1 MSGSD
6 EEIDFDVEEVI
17 RSELKALSNL
27 TSTEEDDEHV
37 SDEETN
43 GTTSPTIQDDSDDS
57 ELPTLERMESWADYI
72 QTIESREADRREYD
86 NNFTEDELPPAD
98 LEEYLMGSSRSS
110 LELPLD
116 TPIATI
122 DLQPHLPADI
132 DDIDTDTPAMVAEN
146 IDYSE
151 WKADTDSYLKDV
163 DSVSDNIENGTM
175 DTHLD
180 QAELDRH
187 LEEVESELN
196 QRLSILQT
204 KSASEEALLES
215 LHKEA
220 EKAGIPLDPPLRR
233 ELVEETLG
241 LTATRSLAE
250 GLPERNGSN
259 RSLLDIQQEVLASQ
273 RAASPQAYHTTEILP
288 IMALVETPA
297 VTDVESEEE
306 KLLRATERNLR
317 AEYDFITGRQR
328 EEAGEQSKLR
338 FRLDSF
344 STSKTTH
351 SRAIREFKQRQR
363 DVQEKTRRLV
373 AWFANDAKVA
383 FDKERDRAAVLMGRL
398 NPLLES
404 QQSLQRSAED
414 KLTNKKQTAEKL
426 ASDIAKLREEA
437 RPLIE
442 KATASSSDIESKNE
456 EIERQTNQLQQKKA
470 QRDALLLKRLE
481 EEEAAR
487 KRELDLLLGSLKRQR
502 QSSEASAA
510 ELLELESLELKETSL
525 TKIPNLEAAPKIRHV
540 ILDNN
545 MLSDVRGLE
554 GLKDLRSLSLQGNH
568 YTTLDLGWFTELRSL
583 NAANNDLSEISHISA
598 CAHLHV
604 LDLSHN
610 PLKSLEFLSS
620 AKSMHVLV
628 LRNTQLVELGH
639 LEALRQL
646 LYLDVSQNRLHNPT
660 LESISDC
667 KLLQYLSLSE
677 NVYTEFPRIP
687 NNMLCELDVH
697 HNNIRNL
704 NIAKWSPR
712 LRIINLSDNH
722 VKYIEPLAMAPF
734 LQELNLAN
742 NYLAD
747 FTSIFGLAVCRDL
760 KSIDLTDN
768 PIVHD
773 ANFHKVIAVLFPRI
787 KSINGRTIE
796 DLAKAKGQK
805 RFAKYTSV
813 KVVKWC
819 KAACKYLRTFI
830 EDEHQSTG
838 EKAQCLQDFRRVV
851 QAQHRNIATF
861 MGAQY
866 KPYLRYLYAPSSLSE
881 TEEMRIVLQL
891 QERRINWLAALLQQH
906 VSEIESLLKRQEP
919 NFDMALMACV
929 EELSDRIKDASIAT
943 IQALWRGRMV
953 RRAKLRRNGAAR
965 LIQKCWR
972 QYKLR
977 KLENVNI
984 QLAHAR
990 QQAAAVL
997 IQATWR
1003 GHKIYEWYKKEK
1015 RKSSAKALVS
1025 KAGISKPPHQVPTPR
1040 PVARPHSP
1048 DDLDDLET
1056 DVHKWLD
1063 NANENEFDE
1072 KMDSYLQTENLVHFS
1087 QPVKPPIQRRVSKQ
1101 YGAAVHKDAE
1111 AVLRQQFETLL
1122 NSNDAPPIGPR
1133 DPLHMLLV
1141 SRGMVKTPSPGRT
1154 AFGDAR
1160 EMSIR
1165 RTPSPEGRDPTG
1177 MTASMLLS
1185 RRSQADR
1192 LHQSV
1197 PDQPEH
1203 EAEKQPEDIGAE
1215 GEKTAWNLSS
1225 EVTQA
1230 LLQRKIGR
1238 DAKMQ
1243 KQAKLR
1249 ERLKDPME
1257 RLKTIQALQH
1267 ASALKHGGEA
1277 TRNGVIYE
1285 WDVLTA
1291 KDLRPDYLQRREP
1304 KRLPPLDHHFENPA
1318 QTNLGKTPG
1327 PVLLINNYV
1336 SKKLM
1341 RNHRDKES
1349 PEPQIHAVTPHLAD
1363 PDIGHHT
1370 ATYHVDAGPH
1380 SHRQL
1385 HYAFYHAEYLP
1396 SLKDHGY
1403 TGPTLTTR
1411 QQQLI
1416 DRKA

>member
-6 EEIDFDVEEVI
+6 EEIEFDVEEVI

-37 SDEETN
+37 LGEETN
-43 GTTSPTIQDDSDDS
+43 GTTSPTIPDDTDDG
-57 ELPTLERMESWADYI
+57 ELPRLERMESWADYI
-72 QTIESREADRREYD
+72 QTIASREADRREYD
-86 NNFTEDELPPAD
+86 NDLTEDELPLAGF
-98 LEEYLMGSSRSS
+98 EEYPMGSSRSS
-110 LELPLD
+110 LGLPPD

-122 DLQPHLPADI
+122 DLQPDITADI
-132 DDIDTDTPAMVAEN
+132 DDIDIGRPAMVPEN

-151 WKADTDSYLKDV
+151 WNADADSYLKDA
-163 DSVSDNIENGTM
+163 DSISDNVEIGTM

-180 QAELDRH
+180 QAELNRH

-204 KSASEEALLES
+204 TSASEEALLES

-220 EKAGIPLDPPLRR
+220 EKAGISLVPPLRR

-241 LTATRSLAE
+241 LTATRPLAE
-250 GLPERNGSN
+250 GLTERNDSN
-259 RSLLDIQQEVLASQ
+259 GSLLDIQQEVFASQ
-273 RAASPQAYHTTEILP
+273 RAASPQNYNTTEILP
-288 IMALVETPA
+288 IVALIETPA

-306 KLLRATERNLR
+306 KLLQATERNLR

-344 STSKTTH
+344 NTSKTTH

-363 DVQEKTRRLV
+363 DLHEKTRRLV
-373 AWFANDAKVA
+373 AWFSNDGKVA
-383 FDKERDRAAVLMGRL
+383 SDKERDRAAVLMGRL
-398 NPLLES
+398 NQLLES
-404 QQSLQRSAED
+404 HQSVQRSAED
-414 KLTNKKQTAEKL
+414 KLANKKQTAEKL
-426 ASDIAKLREEA
+426 ASDTAKLREEA

-442 KATASSSDIESKNE
+442 TATALSSEIQSKNE
-456 EIERQTNQLQQKKA
+456 EIECQTHQLQQKKA

-510 ELLELESLELKETSL
+510 DLLELESLELKETSL

-554 GLKDLRSLSLQGNH
+554 GLKDLRSLSLQASRSPLN
-568 YTTLDLGWFTELRSL
+568 LGWFTELRAL

-598 CAHLHV
+598 CAHLQV

-610 PLKSLEFLSS
+610 PLKNLEFLSS
-620 AKSMHVLV
+620 AKSLHVLV

-677 NVYTEFPRIP
+677 NVCTELPRIP
-687 NNMLCELDVH
+687 NNMLSELDVH

-704 NIAKWSPR
+704 NITKWSPL
-712 LRIINLSDNH
+712 LRTINLSDNH

-742 NYLAD
+742 NFLAD

-773 ANFHKVIAVLFPRI
+773 TNFHTVMAVLFPRI
-787 KSINGRTIE
+787 KTINGRKID

-805 RFAKYTSV
+805 HFARCTPV
-813 KVVKWC
+813 QVVKWC
-819 KAACKYLRTFI
+819 KASCKYLRTFI

-851 QAQHRNIATF
+851 QAQQRNIATF

-881 TEEMRIVLQL
+881 SEEMRIVLQL
-891 QERRINWLAALLQQH
+891 QERRINWLASLLQQH
-906 VSEIESLLKRQEP
+906 VSEIEGLLKRQEP
-919 NFDMALMACV
+919 NFDMAIMACV
-929 EELSDRIKDASIAT
+929 EELSDRIKDASITT

-965 LIQKCWR
+965 LIQACWR
-972 QYKLR
+972 RYKLR
-977 KLENVNI
+977 KRENVNI

-1015 RKSSAKALVS
+1015 RKSSAKALVP
-1025 KAGISKPPHQVPTPR
+1025 KAGISKPPPQVQMPR
-1040 PVARPHSP
+1040 PIARPHSP

-1072 KMDSYLQTENLVHFS
+1072 KMDSYLQNENLVHFS
-1087 QPVKPPIQRRVSKQ
+1087 QPAKPPMQRRVSKQ
-1101 YGAAVHKDAE
+1101 YGTVVHKDAE

-1122 NSNDAPPIGPR
+1122 NSHDAPPIGPR

-1160 EMSIR
+1160 ELTMS
-1165 RTPSPEGRDPTG
+1165 RTPSPQGGDPTG

-1192 LHQSV
+1192 LHESV
-1197 PDQPEH
+1197 PDGPEH
-1203 EAEKQPEDIGAE
+1203 KAGNRLEDIAAE

-1230 LLQRKIGR
+1230 LLRRKIGR

-1249 ERLKDPME
+1249 ERLKGHIQYRFQRVKYAFLTARSSPLDPME

-1291 KDLRPDYLQRREP
+1291 KDLRPEYLQRREG
-1304 KRLPPLDHHFENPA
+1304 KRLPPLDHPFEDPA
-1318 QTNLGKTPG
+1318 QTNLGK
-1327 PVLLINNYV
+1327 
-1336 SKKLM
+1336 SKM
-1341 RNHRDKES
+1341 FS
-1349 PEPQIHAVTPHLAD
+1349 GI
-1363 PDIGHHT
+1363 T
-1370 ATYHVDAGPH
+1370 AIITV
-1380 SHRQL
+1380 
-1385 HYAFYHAEYLP
+1385 
-1396 SLKDHGY
+1396 
-1403 TGPTLTTR
+1403 
-1411 QQQLI
+1411 
-1416 DRKA
+1416 